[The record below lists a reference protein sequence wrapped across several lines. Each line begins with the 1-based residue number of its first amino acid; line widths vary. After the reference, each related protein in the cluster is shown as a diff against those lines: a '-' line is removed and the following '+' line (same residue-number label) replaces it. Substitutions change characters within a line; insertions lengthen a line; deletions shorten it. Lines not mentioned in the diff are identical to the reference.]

1 MNFRN
6 HFNPDYDE
14 AKVLIL
20 KAKQSVILYLAAT
33 VSVVVVSIGKSV
45 GRQRYDD
52 VNHGS
57 GRIWMITGKTLM
69 PAITFLAFPVLVI
82 ISHQKIKKTFIDDFR
97 VVKRIAKL
105 LRCTDAATD

>member
-33 VSVVVVSIGKSV
+33 VSVAVVSIGKSV

-52 VNHGS
+52 VNFGS

-69 PAITFLAFPVLVI
+69 PAITFLAFPVLD
-82 ISHQKIKKTFIDDFR
+82 IS
-97 VVKRIAKL
+97 
-105 LRCTDAATD
+105 ATIFEGNGILSQSNQTNLTIELT